1 MRDIFLVAIIL
12 VGLLATLRYPFAGI
26 LLWTWFT
33 VMDPHQGAF
42 GFVTTAPLNLIIAVV
57 TILSWLFSKEPKLRS
72 FDLTHVLVF
81 AFLVWI
87 TFNGFFAVDPSW
99 SWPIWNITWKTILLG
114 LLISKFVTNKVRAH
128 ALIWTVVV
136 SLLYYGIKGGI
147 FTLVTGGGSH
157 VLGPT
162 YSQIGDNNT
171 LALATLMVLPLVNYL
186 RLQSASRWVSLGLL
200 AGMALSTVSIVGSY
214 SRGAF
219 IALGGLSAVAWF
231 RARNKFI
238 YPIAAA
244 IIVIPIFLFMPQNYF
259 DRLDTI
265 KTASSDPSFHGRVV
279 AWKVAWSYATEHF
292 PFGDGMAGGQLPAVF
307 NHYFPS
313 EETHAAHSIYFQV
326 LGDNGFIGLILYVAI
341 LVTAFSYCSRIRKAT
356 RGIDELHW
364 AYELTGMIQLSLFVF
379 CLGGAALSM
388 AYYDV
393 LFINVGL
400 LSALRTMLATSS
412 RANPKFSATKA
423 ISGFA
428 SVQGHSYAPE

>member
-1 MRDIFLVAIIL
+1 MRDIFLVAIIFI
-12 VGLLATLRYPFAGI
+12 GMLATLRYPFAGI

-57 TILSWLFSKEPKLRS
+57 TILSWIFSKEPKPRS

-186 RLQSASRWVSLGLL
+186 RLQSASRWISLGLL
-200 AGMALSTVSIVGSY
+200 AAMALSTVSIVGSY

-356 RGIDELHW
+356 RGINELHW

-428 SVQGHSYAPE
+428 SVQGHSYVPD